1 MLLQPSNIY
10 QSQAEEPLLYN
21 SRIIDNYIKLIKAK
35 YSYINIAELLSYSGI
50 ETYQIADEGS
60 WFTQSQINRFH
71 HRLKKLTGNKEIA
84 REAGRY
90 SASPDALGAMRRYIL
105 GLIGPQSAYELSE
118 KTAAKFTKSSTYQTK
133 RVGSNK
139 VEIKVTPNPGVHEK
153 PFQCESRLGFFDA
166 ISQVFNYNLPKI
178 EHPKCLFKGDKECL
192 YIISWEKSRY
202 AFWNK
207 VRDITTLNLLIFFIF
222 ISLNTTI
229 HISSLFFTTIIITIL
244 SLSIYI
250 EKLKVKELREA
261 VDNLSWTSEKLI
273 EQININYENSL
284 LVNDIG
290 KVLTKENELEG
301 LLSKVINVLH
311 SRLDYDRGLI
321 LLANS
326 NKTKLIS
333 RAGFGYKFDV
343 LNKLMIGEGFNLDK
357 EDSKGVFVSCFKEQK
372 PFLVNDIDEIKDDL
386 SARSLE
392 FAKRAGS
399 KSFICC
405 PIAFEKESLGVLAV
419 DNVDTKRPLVQRDI
433 NLLMGIAPQIALG
446 IHNIRLVEAR
456 LRQFQSILH
465 ALVASTEARDPI
477 TAGHSERVTEYSVG
491 VCKELGLPAD
501 YTDMIRV
508 AASLH
513 DYGKIGVDDAIL
525 KKPGRLT
532 DEEYKQIKT
541 HAEKSRKILER
552 ISFEGIYIEVPR
564 VASSHHEK
572 LDGSGYPDGLV
583 GDEIPLGAQ
592 IIAVS
597 DVFEALTSKR
607 HYRDPMPVE
616 EAFNY
621 LVNNIGN
628 HFNKKCVIALIN
640 HWNNTSKDKPYI
652 YKDQFTTLDFK
663 KLTFVQKDL

>member
-1 MLLQPSNIY
+1 MLHIPDNFKPYL
-10 QSQAEEPLLYN
+10 EDEPQLYN

-35 YSYINIAELLSYSGI
+35 YSYINVNELLQFAGMESY
-50 ETYQIADEGS
+50 QVADEGS
-60 WFTQSQINRFH
+60 WFTQTQINKFH
-71 HRLKKLTGNKEIA
+71 QRLKKLTGNKDVA

-105 GLIGPQSAYELSE
+105 GLIGPHSAYELSE
-118 KTAAKFTKSSTYQTK
+118 KTAAKFTKSSTYKTK
-133 RVGSNK
+133 RTGSNK
-139 VEIKVTPNPGVHEK
+139 VEIKVTPNTGVKEE

-178 EHPKCLFKGDKECL
+178 EHPKCLFKGHKECL
-192 YIISWEKSRY
+192 YLISWERSRY
-202 AFWNK
+202 VFWSK
-207 VRDITTLNLLIFFIF
+207 VRDITTLNLLLFFLLLSF
-222 ISLNTTI
+222 NTSI
-229 HISSLFFTTIIITIL
+229 HISTLFLSITIIVIL
-244 SLSIYI
+244 SLSVYI
-250 EKLKVKELREA
+250 ERLKVKELREA

-311 SRLDYDRGLI
+311 SRLDYDRGII
-321 LLANS
+321 LLANP

-333 RAGFGYKFDV
+333 KAGFGYKVDV
-343 LNKLMIGEGFNLDK
+343 INNLMIGEGFNLTK
-357 EDSKGVFVSCFKEQK
+357 KNSKGIFVKCYNEQK
-372 PFLVNDIDEIKDDL
+372 PYLVNDIDEIKGDL

-405 PIAFEKESLGVLAV
+405 PIVFENESIGVLAV
-419 DNVDTKRPLVQRDI
+419 DNVETKRPLVQRDI

-491 VCKELGLPAD
+491 ICKELGLPAD

-532 DEEYKQIKT
+532 DEEYNQIKT
-541 HAEKSRKILER
+541 HAVKSRKILER
-552 ISFEGIYIEVPR
+552 ISFEGIYTEVPR
-564 VASSHHEK
+564 VASAHHEK
-572 LDGSGYPDGLV
+572 LDGTGYPDGLI
-583 GDEIPLGAQ
+583 GEEIPLGAK

-616 EAFNY
+616 AAFDY
-621 LVNNIGN
+621 IVNNIGN
-628 HFNKKCVIALIN
+628 HFDKKCVIALIN
-640 HWNNTSKDKPYI
+640 YYNNNTKDKPYV
-652 YKDQFTTLDFK
+652 YTDKFTTLDLK
-663 KLTFVQKDL
+663 KLTFINKSL